1 MVVINEPDNN
11 NVNIKRAMLTP
22 QVSGWPLRLELL
34 VGNSCE
40 SLNIAGQHRSAEVHF
55 YSDNVNPNNKRRLV
69 QELIQLDTDSFVA
82 WIEDI
87 IHNLLNRDGA
97 DTSWFQRTEIGSFL
111 REKCG
116 VKIIG
121 LFNLSGQDDV
131 NSNTIP
137 EHAPYPV
144 GIILTNL

>member
-1 MVVINEPDNN
+1 MVVVNEPDNN
-11 NVNIKRAMLTP
+11 RVNTKRAMITP

-40 SLNIAGQHRSAEVHF
+40 SLNIAGRPRSAEVHF
-55 YSDNVNPNNKRRLV
+55 YSDNVIANNKRRLV
-69 QELIQLDTDSFVA
+69 QELILLDTDSFVA
-82 WIEDI
+82 WMEDL
-87 IHNLLNRDGA
+87 IHNLLTRDNA
-97 DTSWFQRTEIGSFL
+97 DTSWFQRTELGNFL
-111 REKCG
+111 REKCN

-137 EHAPYPV
+137 EQAPYPI
-144 GIILTNL
+144 GIILTNM